1 MVEKPFPQ
9 PSTQRI
15 ISIVGEDAP
24 KDANIQEAVCTFC
37 NEAES
42 HDVFHALSC
51 ITHNWT

>member
-1 MVEKPFPQ
+1 MVEKSFPQ
-9 PSTQRI
+9 PNTQRI
-15 ISIVGEDAP
+15 ISIVGEDA
-24 KDANIQEAVCTFC
+24 NIQEVVCTFC